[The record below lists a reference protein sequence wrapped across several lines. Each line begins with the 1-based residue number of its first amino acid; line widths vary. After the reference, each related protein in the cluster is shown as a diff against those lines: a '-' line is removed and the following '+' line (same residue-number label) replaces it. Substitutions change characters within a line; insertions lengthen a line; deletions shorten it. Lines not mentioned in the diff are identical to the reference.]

1 MIRTKSPSRPAV
13 RFRSNDGQAM
23 VEFALAAPFL
33 ALLLIAI
40 VQFGLLL
47 NNWVE
52 VSQAARVGARNA
64 SLSRKKPDGVERA
77 RQAVRD
83 SAAHLDQS
91 KLQVS
96 VDPAQPWAHGAPVKV
111 RVTYPYSVSILG
123 IVVKSGLMSN
133 EAVGRVQ

>member
-1 MIRTKSPSRPAV
+1 VIRTKSPSRPPV
-13 RFRSNDGQAM
+13 RFRSSDGQAM

-77 RQAVRD
+77 RQAARD

-91 KLQVS
+91 KLQVA
-96 VDPAQPWAHGAPVKV
+96 VDPAQPWAHGEPVKV